1 MFKEY
6 CPITNCNQYH
16 AYHCDLLVRLNAV
29 SSAENARTMA
39 RFFNHEVNFIGVK
52 APMIKQVVQEFQAEQ
67 AQLDANEYLALTEHI
82 LEHAKYTE
90 EVLLAFGLINKFV
103 KRHYEDD
110 LLQRFEYW
118 LEHYVSNWSH
128 VDDLCIKTIY
138 QFLLARPHLI
148 ESTQAW
154 SRSTNPWCRRAA
166 NVVWVKFIKRKMG
179 TSTFMLPKAL
189 IFENC
194 DRLLKDED
202 PFVQKSVGWLLKVA
216 AVEHEEDVIRY
227 LKTNIN
233 SMQRATLRYAIE
245 KLDPCIRMQLLCFTG
260 KDKE

>member
-1 MFKEY
+1 M
-6 CPITNCNQYH
+6 PMTNCNQYR
-16 AYHCDLLVRLNAV
+16 AYHRELLARLMAV
-29 SSAENARTMA
+29 STAENVTAMA

-52 APMIKQVVQEFQAEQ
+52 APMIKQLVQEFQAEQ
-67 AQLDANEYLALTEHI
+67 TQLEANGYLALTEHI

-103 KRHYEDD
+103 KCHYDEK
-110 LLQRFEYW
+110 LLLRFEYW

-138 QFLLARPHLI
+138 QFMLSRPHLI
-148 ESTQAW
+148 ESTQGW
-154 SRSTNPWCRRAA
+154 SKSTNPWCRRAA
-166 NVVWVKFIKRKMG
+166 NVVWVKFIKRKIG
-179 TSTFMLPKAL
+179 KSTFRLSKLL

-227 LKTNIN
+227 LKNNIN
-233 SMQRATLRYAIE
+233 SMQRGTLRYAIE
-245 KLDPCIRMQLLCFTG
+245 KLDPCIRKQLLSFTKG
-260 KDKE
+260 

>member
-1 MFKEY
+1 MFKECY
-6 CPITNCNQYH
+6 LITYCNQYH

-29 SSAENARTMA
+29 SSAENATAMA
-39 RFFNHEVNFIGVK
+39 RFFNHDVKFIGVK
-52 APMIKQVVQEFQAEQ
+52 APAIKQVVREFQVEQ

-138 QFLLARPHLI
+138 LFMLSRPHLI
-148 ESTQAW
+148 ESTQVW

-179 TSTFMLPKAL
+179 KSTFMLPKPL

-227 LKTNIN
+227 LKANIN
-233 SMQRATLRYAIE
+233 SMQRGTLRYAIE
-245 KLDPCIRMQLLCFTG
+245 KLDPCIRMQLLSYTAKG
-260 KDKE
+260 KE

>member
-1 MFKEY
+1 M
-6 CPITNCNQYH
+6 TNYNQYH

-29 SSAENARTMA
+29 SSAENTTAMT

-52 APMIKQVVQEFQAEQ
+52 APMIKQVVREFQVEQ
-67 AQLDANEYLALTEHI
+67 AQLDANGYLALTEHI

-103 KRHYEDD
+103 KRHYDEK
-110 LLQRFEYW
+110 LLLRFQYW

-128 VDDLCIKTIY
+128 VDDLCIKTVY
-138 QFLLARPHLI
+138 QFMLSRPHLI
-148 ESTQAW
+148 ETTQSW
-154 SRSTNPWCRRAA
+154 TRSASPWCRRAA
-166 NVVWVKFIKRKMG
+166 NVVWVKFIKRKIG
-179 TSTFMLPKAL
+179 KNTFMLSKAL

-245 KLDPCIRMQLLCFTG
+245 KLDPCTRKQLLSNTSKG
-260 KDKE
+260 KG